1 MLLLV
6 AQCCAA
12 ADEIAGTYRDERLT
26 LTINKG
32 VDGYVGT
39 LRMAGKTFPLRAKPG
54 NDGLSGEFSDGAA
67 AHPFTCTVDGGTL
80 VFKTGATTY
89 RLQRQAAAVVPDKPL
104 DLTRSVG
111 TMPEGRTPVTTAAT
125 PVPPAQALSSRQQQ
139 IEASLKRAREYLY
152 KQQSNANWD
161 VPARIPDPE
170 LSSPIAMK
178 VIDVQNSSQWGGLSA
193 LAVYALLASGESEK
207 DPRLAPAIE
216 WLKKADLIGT
226 YAAGTRLQVW
236 NALPGASRR
245 KDILELAKRDR
256 DTLLKNR
263 RTEEHTRGMFRY
275 STIGFGYD
283 HSASQFGV
291 LGLYAASQLGAEVP
305 AAFWKDA
312 DAIWTRNQDPSG
324 GWDYGPEFK
333 QLKPLKPL
341 SLSMTAAGVATLF
354 ITSDA
359 LGAGAPADCRGN
371 LPHKAIDAGIR
382 WIVEHYAQ
390 LPKEEWPFYTL
401 YGIERIGLASGYK
414 YLGTIDWYRHGADS
428 LLAGQFQDGSWGG
441 NVPDTCFAMLFLSRG
456 RSPLVMSKLQYSL
469 DTHGDKP
476 KEANWNQRP
485 RDAANVTRWLSRQL
499 ERELSWQIVNLAGPV
514 QDLLDG
520 PILYISGNQSLAFTP
535 DEEEKLRQ
543 FVRLGGLI
551 VGHADCSH
559 AYFTTSFKRLGARLF
574 PPLEFRDLPAG
585 HVIYSNLFNRERW
598 KGAPPVQGLSNGA
611 RELMILLPG
620 DPARFWQT
628 GAYLG
633 HEWSHEILANLF
645 LYVNERRDLRFR
657 GDSWLVAPRPDVT
670 PTRTI
675 PLARLQHEGLW
686 DPEPGGWARLA
697 AVMHNESQTTLAI
710 QDVKL
715 GEGKLAQSGCK
726 IAHLT
731 STSRTKLTDPQRAE
745 LKTFLQGG
753 GTLIVDAAGGLSDA
767 ASGLEAEIAL
777 LVPGGKLDILPT
789 NHPAYANLRVSADTI
804 AFRPFAARRQLGQ
817 TKGPRLRAVSMND
830 RAAIFYSPEDLSV
843 GLVGQPIDGITGY
856 TPDSATALMQS
867 VLVYVAGR

>member
-1 MLLLV
+1 MLLLLPV
-6 AQCCAA
+6 ARCCAA
-12 ADEIAGTYRDERLT
+12 AEDITGTYRDERLT

-39 LRMAGKTFPLRAKPG
+39 LRIGGKTFPCRAKPG

-67 AHPFTCTVDGGTL
+67 AHPFTCTVEGGTL

-89 RLQRQAAAVVPDKPL
+89 RLQRQAAVADPDKPL
-104 DLTRSVG
+104 DVTKSVG
-111 TMPEGRTPVTTAAT
+111 TMPEGRAPATT
-125 PVPPAQALSSRQQQ
+125 PVPPAAKPLSSRQQQ

-152 KQQSNANWD
+152 TQQSKANWD
-161 VPARIPDPE
+161 VPTRAADPE
-170 LSSPIAMK
+170 LSSPMAMK
-178 VIDVQNSSQWGGLSA
+178 VVDVQNSSQWGGLSA

-226 YAAGTRLQVW
+226 YAVGTRLQVW

-245 KDILELAKRDR
+245 KDILELVKRDR

-263 RTEEHTRGMFRY
+263 RTEDHTRGMFRY

-291 LGLYAASQLGAEVP
+291 LGLYAASQVGAEVP

-324 GWDYGPEFK
+324 GWNYGPEFK
-333 QLKPLKPL
+333 QLKGKGL

-359 LGAGAPADCRGN
+359 LGASAPADCRGN
-371 LPHKAIDAGIR
+371 LPHKAIDAGIK

-401 YGIERIGLASGYK
+401 YGLERIGLASGYK
-414 YLGTIDWYRHGADS
+414 YLGTIDWYKHGADS
-428 LLAGQFQDGSWGG
+428 LIAAQFQDGSWGG

-469 DTHGDKP
+469 DMHGDKP
-476 KEANWNQRP
+476 REANWNQRP

-499 ERELSWQIVNLAGPV
+499 ERELSWQIVNLAGGV
-514 QDLLDG
+514 EDLHDA
-520 PILYISGNQSLAFTP
+520 PILYISGNQQLAFTP
-535 DEEEKLRQ
+535 DEEEKLRA
-543 FVRLGGLI
+543 FVWQGGLI

-559 AYFTTSFKRLGARLF
+559 AYFSTSFKKLGARLF
-574 PPLEFRDLPAG
+574 PPLEFRDLPAA
-585 HVIYSNLFNRERW
+585 HLIYSNLFNRERW

-620 DPARFWQT
+620 DPARYWQT
-628 GAYLG
+628 GAYLS
-633 HEWSHEILANLF
+633 HEWSHEILANIF

-657 GDSWLVAPRPDVT
+657 GDFWLVAARPDIT

-675 PLARLQHEGLW
+675 KLARLQHDGAW
-686 DPEPGGWARLA
+686 DPEPSGWARLA

-715 GEGKLAQSGCK
+715 GEGKLAAGGYK
-726 IAHLT
+726 VAHLT
-731 STSRTKLTDPQRAE
+731 STGATKLTESQRAE
-745 LKTFLQGG
+745 LKAFLQGG
-753 GTLIVDAAGGLSDA
+753 GTLIADATGGLSDV
-767 ASGLEAEIAL
+767 ASALEAEIAAIA
-777 LVPGGKLDILPT
+777 PGGKLEILPT
-789 NHPAYANLRVSADTI
+789 NHAAFAQLRMPVDAI

-817 TKGPRLRAVSMND
+817 AKGPRLRAVTIDN
-830 RAAIFYSPEDLSV
+830 RPAIFYSPEDLSV

-856 TPDSATALMQS
+856 TPDSATALMRS
-867 VLVYVAGR
+867 LLLYAADR